1 MPYSSMP
8 NHFPFNMAP
17 PPHMF
22 PPLYYPQM
30 SHPNYFQSQRPTIKK
45 ALERFL
51 MESIFGEKAMVKK
64 ALYDLMVFI
73 DKNYESINDPRAK
86 NKMFLSYCD

>member
-1 MPYSSMP
+1 
-8 NHFPFNMAP
+8 
-17 PPHMF
+17 
-22 PPLYYPQM
+22 
-30 SHPNYFQSQRPTIKK
+30 
-45 ALERFL
+45 